1 VGVDSAARDDVAME
15 ADVDA
20 AAGGAAGPTS
30 MTVCGLWV
38 VEGGAGD
45 GGGGT
50 VASSAVGDVTA
61 AGDGAAAEDC
71 AGDGCS
77 AGENGAADD
86 GCAIGEACG
95 VAASVAGD
103 GDEAASAARNEESSA
118 AERGTE
124 GDNFAAVDGCI
135 EADDVGGASAAI
147 FGVASAEGMP
157 VGDPPMAVDAGFAD
171 AASVDEVVLAVDATA
186 DMPTGGGTPAL
197 VANRLTADAGLAAS
211 FAAVGGAFNGAAA
224 DAGID
229 DSVIAE
235 DASGRISSGPC
246 DDSAGVA
253 SAGPC
258 SADTCASR
266 DFPTGNCAVDGRGDW
281 FIGPE
286 AACIGISRA

>member
-1 VGVDSAARDDVAME
+1 ME
-15 ADVDA
+15 AGVDA
-20 AAGGAAGPTS
+20 AAGDKSAAGPTS

-45 GGGGT
+45 GGGDA

-61 AGDGAAAEDC
+61 AGDAAAAEDS

-77 AGENGAADD
+77 AGENGAAAD

-95 VAASVAGD
+95 ESVVGD
-103 GDEAASAARNEESSA
+103 DDEAASAARNEESSA

-124 GDNFAAVDGCI
+124 GDDCAAGDGCI
-135 EADDVGGASAAI
+135 EVDDSGGVSASCASAAT
-147 FGVASAEGMP
+147 FGVASAECVP
-157 VGDPPMAVDAGFAD
+157 VGDPAMAVDAASAD
-171 AASVDEVVLAVDATA
+171 AAFLDEVVLAVAA
-186 DMPTGGGTPAL
+186 DMPADGGTSAL
-197 VANRLTADAGLAAS
+197 VANRLTADLGSAAS
-211 FAAVGGAFNGAAA
+211 FAALGGAFNGAAA

-229 DSVIAE
+229 DSVIPE
-235 DASGRISSGPC
+235 VRSGRISSGRISSAPC
-246 DDSAGVA
+246 DDSSAGVG

-258 SADTCASR
+258 SADTCASG
-266 DFPTGNCAVDGRGDW
+266 DFPAGSCALDGRGDW